1 MVLLTSRP
9 WYVSDVAEMG
19 NAAFG
24 ILALSAPGAPQAKT
38 ARARSASRRLLVKFR
53 RRRPTRAR
61 AIGAKP
67 YRVRSVVVLWV
78 STNGSARYRA
88 PASSARSRCT
98 RRQVAAAHETSRI
111 GRKHHGDDVASPR
124 LLDVQVSR
132 APHCSRTDRHG
143 ISRCHEQQQ
152 CCSRQLQGLTVLTM
166 LTVKVYHS
174 DAASA
179 ADGVQC

>member
-1 MVLLTSRP
+1 MFRLTSRP
-9 WYVSDVAEMG
+9 WYLSDVALT
-19 NAAFG
+19 AHVFFG
-24 ILALSAPGAPQAKT
+24 IVALPAPGAPNAERYC
-38 ARARSASRRLLVKFR
+38 ARNASTRLLVKFR
-53 RRRPTRAR
+53 RRRCTRA
-61 AIGAKP
+61 AGIGGKP

-88 PASSARSRCT
+88 PASSAAARSRCT
-98 RRQVAAAHETSRI
+98 RRQAATAHETSRI

-152 CCSRQLQGLTVLTM
+152 CCSRQLQGLTVMTVLT
-166 LTVKVYHS
+166 
-174 DAASA
+174 
-179 ADGVQC
+179 

>member
-1 MVLLTSRP
+1 MFRLTSRP
-9 WYVSDVAEMG
+9 WYLSDVALT
-19 NAAFG
+19 AHVFFG
-24 ILALSAPGAPQAKT
+24 IVALPAPGAPNADRY
-38 ARARSASRRLLVKFR
+38 RARNASTRLLVKFR
-53 RRRPTRAR
+53 RRRPTRAPEK
-61 AIGAKP
+61 ATKP

-111 GRKHHGDDVASPR
+111 GRKHHGDDVSSPR

-152 CCSRQLQGLTVLTM
+152 CCSRQLQGLTVTV
-166 LTVKVYHS
+166 LTVKV
-174 DAASA
+174 
-179 ADGVQC
+179 

>member
-1 MVLLTSRP
+1 MVFPQCRAPWWDLGVETSSADASKHCGRGN
-9 WYVSDVAEMG
+9 VSRLER
-19 NAAFG
+19 
-24 ILALSAPGAPQAKT
+24 QAQGEP
-38 ARARSASRRLLVKFR
+38 RSRRK
-53 RRRPTRAR
+53 
-61 AIGAKP
+61 
-67 YRVRSVVVLWV
+67 RVRECHVREVPW
-78 STNGSARYRA
+78 ARGETKQGA

-98 RRQVAAAHETSRI
+98 RRQVATAHETSRI
-111 GRKHHGDDVASPR
+111 GRKHHRGDVASPR